1 MKTQS
6 VSVVI
11 PTYNR
16 LPYLREL
23 LTSLRA
29 QTVQPDEVII
39 VNDAGESVD
48 ELLNEFTSLPI
59 RIEHLPENVL
69 HVHARNHGVSIAT
82 SEYIMLID
90 DDDWIV
96 KTHIETMLR
105 EVQDYDLAYSDV
117 EIVEYQLVNGSRV
130 PVERMLF
137 AYHYDL
143 AEMKKFSTFVPS
155 GCIYKK
161 ELHERIGH
169 FDPEVKNYWDWD
181 FFLRVAEAGSVKRVA
196 IAGGI
201 YDFTPGGQNQ
211 SANLDSMRIYLD
223 RLCVKHSLGLLPVK
237 NFKLLLKEPDIILRQ
252 ASSQIVWNG
261 EMPAVSKVKQ

>member
-1 MKTQS
+1 MKAQS

-16 LPYLREL
+16 QPYLREL
-23 LTSLRA
+23 LTSLLT

-39 VNDAGESVD
+39 VNDAGECVD
-48 ELLNEFTSLPI
+48 ELLDEFPTLPI
-59 RIEHLPENVL
+59 RIEHLPQNVL
-69 HVHARNHGVSIAT
+69 HVHARNHGVSLAV

-96 KTHIETMLR
+96 PTHIETMLR
-105 EVQDYDLAYSDV
+105 EVQGYDLAYSDV
-117 EIVEYQLVNGSRV
+117 EIVEYQLLHGSRV

-137 AYHYDL
+137 AYQYDL

-161 ELHERIGH
+161 ILHQQIGL

-181 FFLRVAEAGSVKRVA
+181 FFLRVAEAGSVKRVP
-196 IAGGI
+196 IAGVI

-211 SANLDSMRIYLD
+211 SANLEGMRTYLD
-223 RLCVKHSLGLLPVK
+223 RLSFKHSLGFLPVK

-252 ASSQIVWNG
+252 APSQIVWNG
-261 EMPAVSKVKQ
+261 KMPAISKVGQ